1 MPSRFEPCGLNQMYS
16 QRYGTLP
23 IVHAV
28 GGLDDTVEDFDPA
41 RGTGTGFKF
50 HPATADTVLAA
61 VDRACE
67 VWSERPLVWRAMQRR
82 AMTTPFGWDRAAER
96 YDEVYRWA
104 LERRRWW

>member
-1 MPSRFEPCGLNQMYS
+1 M
-16 QRYGTLP
+16 
-23 IVHAV
+23 
-28 GGLDDTVEDFDPA
+28 
-41 RGTGTGFKF
+41 
-50 HPATADTVLAA
+50 LAA